1 VSSGANSGQQT
12 TAPKI
17 SDHSDMSSL
26 EQHNAPGGPRAP
38 LVPSIA
44 SCAKRI
50 FPSGVPDREEV
61 SQYLLRIDD
70 GNGLLMKGGIL
81 NVCPAL
87 AGRGVS

>member
-1 VSSGANSGQQT
+1 MRLE
-12 TAPKI
+12 
-17 SDHSDMSSL
+17 DHERHL
-26 EQHNAPGGPRAP
+26 FHPLL
-38 LVPSIA
+38 LVPSA
-44 SCAKRI
+44 SSRAV
-50 FPSGVPDREEV
+50 FQDREEV